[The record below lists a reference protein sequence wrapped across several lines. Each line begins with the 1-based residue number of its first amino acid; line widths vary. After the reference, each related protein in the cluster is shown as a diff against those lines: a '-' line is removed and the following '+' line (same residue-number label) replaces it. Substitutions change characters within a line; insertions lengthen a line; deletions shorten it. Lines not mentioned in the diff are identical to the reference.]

1 MVVMM
6 EVDLSY
12 VSLEDRIR
20 LCIRRQ
26 GDAEDWWLNRRLA
39 FRWLQG
45 WADQLAAVPLP
56 GVPQAPWTPGG
67 GPQTTAEQH
76 ALLMEVDPPGVQTT
90 AASPSPAAGSSGRL
104 RLLHSVS
111 LTVSPTSCTVTLLAQ
126 EHRLALVRTRHEAHS
141 LLEALVQ
148 AVKGSGWLDAVPL
161 PDWLGRAET
170 WADDLA
176 AAKAGGV

>member
-1 MVVMM
+1 MVVKM

-12 VSLEDRIR
+12 VSLEDRIS

-26 GDAEDWWLNRRLA
+26 GDAEHWWLTRRLA
-39 FRWLQG
+39 LRWLQG
-45 WADQLAAVPLP
+45 WADKLAAVPLP
-56 GVPQAPWTPGG
+56 AAPQSLWTPGG

-76 ALLMEVDPPGVQTT
+76 ALLMEVDPPRVQTT

-111 LTVSPTSCTVTLLAQ
+111 LSVSQTSCTVTLLAQ
-126 EHRLALVRTRHEAHS
+126 EHRLALVLTRHEAHS

-148 AVKGSGWLDAVPL
+148 AVKGSGWLEAVPL
-161 PDWLGRAET
+161 PDWLGWSENR
-170 WADDLA
+170 ADDFA
-176 AAKAGGV
+176 AVRGGV